1 MKSVILFVGIVGL
14 VGLAACGDNN
24 VPAAPDAAPFAD
36 SAPIGACSAMLTG
49 NATETTTSDDLCPM
63 LMPGAGASTGHT
75 LLHFVV
81 ASKVLATNLGISIDL
96 GTQPTASVYSSEN
109 TPVWAAL
116 AIETTPVDGACIFT
130 AGASS
135 VPAGSF
141 ELRLDALDLVAGT
154 AHGELSLL
162 MFVLPRTTEQG
173 MQTDC
178 GAGTTESVV
187 VTF

>member
-1 MKSVILFVGIVGL
+1 MP
-14 VGLAACGDNN
+14 ATTMGD
-24 VPAAPDAAPFAD
+24 
-36 SAPIGACSAMLTG
+36 
-49 NATETTTSDDLCPM
+49 
-63 LMPGAGASTGHT
+63 T
-75 LLHFVV
+75 LIRFVV
-81 ASKVLATNLGISIDL
+81 ASHVLAANIGINIDL
-96 GTQPTASVYSSEN
+96 GAQPTASVYSPEN
-109 TPVWAAL
+109 TPIWSAL
-116 AIETTPVDGACIFT
+116 AIETAPVNGACIFT

-141 ELRLDALDLVAGT
+141 ELGLDALDLAAGT
-154 AHGELSLL
+154 AHGRLSLL